1 VSGVHVR
8 VRVGGEQYALPV
20 EHVHE
25 IVELGEVT
33 PVPGSAAGVLGLR
46 NLDGEVLPVLDLAR
60 IIQIERDGRP
70 GLLLVTE
77 HRGRRAAFAVDEVI
91 DVEHLAGT
99 AQESESSY
107 LPASTVIDGALV
119 GVLEVGALLDT
130 VLEEGGE

>member
-8 VRVGGEQYALPV
+8 VRVGDEQYALPV

-33 PVPGSAAGVLGLR
+33 PVPGSAASVLGLR

-60 IIQIERDGRP
+60 ILQIERDGRA

-77 HRGRRAAFAVDEVI
+77 HSERRAAFAVDEVI
-91 DVEHLAGT
+91 DVEHLVGT
-99 AQESESSY
+99 TQESEASY

-130 VLEEGGE
+130 IVEEGGE

>member
-1 VSGVHVR
+1 VIGVHVR

-25 IVELGEVT
+25 IVELGEVI
-33 PVPGSAAGVLGLR
+33 PVPGSAASVLGLR

-60 IIQIERDGRP
+60 ILQIQRDDRA

-77 HRGRRAAFAVDEVI
+77 HGERRAGFAVDEVI
-91 DVEHLAGT
+91 DVERLAGT
-99 AQESESSY
+99 RQESESSY
-107 LPASTVIDGALV
+107 LPASTLIDGALV

-130 VLEEGGE
+130 VVEDGEE

>member
-1 VSGVHVR
+1 VNGVHVR

-33 PVPGSAAGVLGLR
+33 PVPGSAASVLGLR

-60 IIQIERDGRP
+60 VLQIERAGHA
-70 GLLLVTE
+70 GLLLVAE
-77 HRGRRAAFAVDEVI
+77 HGERRAGFAVDEVV

-99 AQESESSY
+99 AQESETSY
-107 LPASTVIDGALV
+107 LLASKVVDGALV

-130 VLEEGGE
+130 VTGEGEE